1 MKEWYLSAWNN
12 PQQFFQQTSVFE
24 MIALVLSVL
33 VWIAI
38 IWRLLIPMLVV
49 AVSFVFMVITAV
61 AAALVVFVPPLID
74 AIRTEFPIWLGAFKR
89 GFDDFRNKEK
99 LVKHAV
105 DKTVYK
111 SRLNSRV
118 KTKSPD
124 ITDVE
129 IKEKK

>member
-1 MKEWYLSAWNN
+1 MKEWYLSAWND
-12 PQQFFQQTSVFE
+12 PQQFFQQASVFE
-24 MIALVLSVL
+24 TIVLIVSVL

-38 IWRLLIPMLVV
+38 IWRVLIPMFVV
-49 AVSFVFMVITAV
+49 AISFVFMVVTAM
-61 AAALVVFVPPLID
+61 AAALIVFVPPLID

-99 LVKHAV
+99 VVKQAV